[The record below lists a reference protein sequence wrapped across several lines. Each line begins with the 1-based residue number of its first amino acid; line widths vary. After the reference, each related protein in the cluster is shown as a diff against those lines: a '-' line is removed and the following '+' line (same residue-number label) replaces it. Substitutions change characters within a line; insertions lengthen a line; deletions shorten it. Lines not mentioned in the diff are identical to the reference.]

1 MGYFPVL
8 HPTRVLDLLHRNQ
21 FLHAFSL
28 HPRCSMTPYSMFC
41 SALTVMGPPSTSTV
55 PPVFISWEASKLQRE
70 ATAVMSVAGL
80 VVFVVPSK
88 LRPECTYTDGSKLG
102 VPPASGAAAIMPG
115 GRIAVCRVPGVPNS
129 YKAELVGMLLG
140 SHFSGEG
147 EKIRLDCQGAIASAL
162 GQKRPIRQAGWV
174 QKVRRSL
181 SAKGQQ
187 PEWVEGHV
195 GHEFNEAS
203 DQYARLGT
211 ALPPPPCTA
220 LFSLG
225 RCSTWRIHGS
235 PPQSLDTRLGPK
247 PYPPRLP
254 PAVMEATKI
263 PPLSVAQMAFWSAE
277 SLRVRTLCDLLVR

>member
-1 MGYFPVL
+1 
-8 HPTRVLDLLHRNQ
+8 
-21 FLHAFSL
+21 
-28 HPRCSMTPYSMFC
+28 MTPYSMFC

-55 PPVFISWEASKLQRE
+55 PPVFISWEASKLHRE

-162 GQKRPIRQAGWV
+162 SQKRPIKQAGWV

-225 RCSTWRIHGS
+225 RCSAWRVHGS
-235 PPQSLDTRLGPK
+235 PPQSLDTRLAPK

-254 PAVMEATKI
+254 PVVMEATKI
-263 PPLSVAQMAFWSAE
+263 PSLSVAQMAFWSAE